1 MLLCSHSAMPNAP
14 PWSTT
19 PTFTYAFSVQIIK
32 NISLAGRHVL
42 LKRTKSL
49 KQPYVPALWYKKAEE
64 LWTKAEHGSRTMAE
78 DKLLL
83 ALRGYW
89 PQLILI

>member
-1 MLLCSHSAMPNAP
+1 MPNAP

-64 LWTKAEHGSRTMAE
+64 LWTKAE
-78 DKLLL
+78 DKLLF